1 MQADLLVSLAHF
13 FLAHG
18 HGIDQGENIIQLR
31 LFFIMPHEIK
41 GKSRPQVT
49 LGFSVHRPEMVPL
62 TFALMQ
68 RHDALF
74 LEEPPSADFNDM
86 LQGAVSIDDYLMPLD
101 VEYPEFSRRM
111 CRRLRK
117 LHSEGKVIV
126 QVEPF
131 LEVLLGIHDFFA
143 EGHTPGDLPKDSLQ
157 YPVYLAER
165 KATGALLTYYQ
176 TAVSGSFEETI
187 AAIIKFARLDG
198 ARFRLRDSLRAQ
210 ELVPLIEKYPSAF
223 IEAGAIHYQL
233 GQLLRQK
240 LPQQTRVRPV
250 FLADFALKKLDKNGQ
265 LYGPGDQLTLLYI
278 FHPTIAETERH
289 RLLAARSIIYAKI
302 IEKEESEADA
312 GTFPHLRDELACIRA
327 TGNLNLR
334 DCRELFPL
342 IRRSKTAEARQIVN
356 NYLDEAGLQTQ

>member
-1 MQADLLVSLAHF
+1 
-13 FLAHG
+13 
-18 HGIDQGENIIQLR
+18 
-31 LFFIMPHEIK
+31 MPHEIK
-41 GKSRPQVT
+41 DKSQPQIT

-74 LEEPPSADFNDM
+74 LEEPVSADFNDM
-86 LQGAVSIDDYLMPLD
+86 LQGAVTIDDYLMPLD

-111 CRRLRK
+111 CYQLRK

-131 LEVLLGIHDFFA
+131 LDVLLGIHDFFA
-143 EGHTPGDLPKDSLQ
+143 EGHAPGDLPKDSLQ

-187 AAIIKFARLDG
+187 AAIIKFARLDA

-210 ELVPLIEKYPSAF
+210 ALAPLIGKYPSAY
-223 IEAGAIHYQL
+223 IEAGVIHYQL
-233 GQLLRQK
+233 WQLLRQK
-240 LPQQTRVRPV
+240 LPKQARVRPV
-250 FLADFALKKLDKNGQ
+250 FLASLALKKLEKNGH
-265 LYGPGDQLTLLYI
+265 LYGPGDQLTLLHI
-278 FHPTIAETERH
+278 FHPTIAETEQH
-289 RLLAARSIIYAKI
+289 RLLAARSIVYAKI
-302 IEKEESEADA
+302 IEKEESDADP
-312 GTFPHLRDELACIRA
+312 GTYPHLRDELASIRT
-327 TGNLNLR
+327 TGKLTLR

-342 IRRSKTAEARQIVN
+342 IRRSKTAEARQIVAD
-356 NYLDEAGLQTQ
+356 YLAGTGLQTRQYRN